1 MPDLVSFLI
10 VKLFNFSVFSIFRA
24 DAAVSFSEAVCRKT
38 GKTGHCGPPKK
49 KPSEKEEEED
59 KQEEEE
65 DKQEEKSESRR
76 RRWCR
81 LCKKVGEYVIR
92 GGCILCKEA
101 LHLIESCGDC
111 EDCE

>member
-24 DAAVSFSEAVCRKT
+24 DAAVSFSDAVCRKT

-65 DKQEEKSESRR
+65 DKQEEEEDKQEEKSESRR
-76 RRWCR
+76 RRYCR
-81 LCKKVGEYVIR
+81 LCKKVLEYVIR
-92 GGCILCKEA
+92 GSRILCKEA
-101 LHLIESCGDC
+101 RRRRL
-111 EDCE
+111 

>member
-59 KQEEEE
+59 KQEE
-65 DKQEEKSESRR
+65 KSESRR
-76 RRWCR
+76 RRYCR
-81 LCKKVGEYVIR
+81 LCKKVGETVSEKK
-92 GGCILCKEA
+92 LCE
-101 LHLIESCGDC
+101 ESESGK
-111 EDCE
+111 